1 MYIIEKLIKLYNKYK
16 RKKSIYNIPIETNRI
31 DIQPDIVTCR
41 HTFMPVDSTGNI
53 LACTKCGYLITRK
66 KLEERRKKLN
76 KCSNSAKSR
85 IKKVRN

>member
-41 HTFMPVDSTGNI
+41 HTFMPVD
-53 LACTKCGYLITRK
+53 
-66 KLEERRKKLN
+66 
-76 KCSNSAKSR
+76 
-85 IKKVRN
+85 